1 MDKISEPAAPAV
13 TPSDALV
20 AAGHAGPTAGD
31 QAAAAKGF
39 RYELMRSAIYHDIR
53 ADWLGRANRWSLFLT
68 LILGSGAV
76 AALGAQLPTL
86 GQVSGLFVAAV
97 SALSLVW
104 DFSGQA
110 RTHTDLKRQFYRLLA
125 DLEDGVPPE
134 KVRAQER
141 RLFAEEP
148 PALRVVMAMAENWA
162 GGAIYG
168 DDFDRHRIGFFRR
181 ATAHFFPWADAAF
194 QPSRKP

>member
-1 MDKISEPAAPAV
+1 MPKISDHAPPAA
-13 TPSDALV
+13 DAAPGTDI
-20 AAGHAGPTAGD
+20 AAGHAGPAAGD
-31 QAAAAKGF
+31 QAAAEKGF
-39 RYELMRSAIYHDIR
+39 QFELMRSAIYHDIR
-53 ADWLGRANRWSLFLT
+53 ADWLGRANRWSLFWT

-76 AALGAQLPTL
+76 AALGAQMPTL
-86 GQVSGLFVAAV
+86 GQISGLAVAAV

-125 DLEDGVPPE
+125 DLEEGVPAE
-134 KVRAQER
+134 KIRAQER

-148 PALRVVMAMAENWA
+148 PALRIVMATAENWA

-168 DDFDRHRIGFFRR
+168 DAFPRHRIGFFRR
-181 ATAHFFPWADAAF
+181 ATGHLLPWAGATFEQD
-194 QPSRKP
+194 R